1 MKKPVASQLGSAEHG
16 LIASILAFAAERPAN
31 EMDALRV
38 SLEGLLLA
46 SEPGSVERLFER
58 LMNTGAEFSYYP
70 PDPLARKIH
79 LLMGEFL
86 LPNEG
91 ALGGAERLAG
101 LEGHPVVILQNHLS
115 YSDANALQV
124 LLDRNGAG
132 TLADRLTVIA
142 GPKVYSDPMRR
153 FSSLCFGTIKT
164 PQSTDLASAE
174 AVMSVREV
182 ARLARETIAL
192 ATARQEAGDAL
203 LVFVEGTRSRTGRMQ
218 RALPAV
224 TRYLDAPDA
233 RLVPVGITG
242 TEHLVPV
249 DDERVHRAHVRV
261 RIGRAATA
269 ASLVERSDGNRRL
282 MMDAAG
288 VAIARL
294 LPPAYQ
300 GAYADSEPGLDDA
313 RAVATAVFGD
323 E

>member
-1 MKKPVASQLGSAEHG
+1 MTTPVAHQLGSEEHG
-16 LIASILAFAAERPAN
+16 LIASILAFVADRPAD
-31 EMDALRV
+31 EMAALEAH
-38 SLEGLLLA
+38 LEDLLA
-46 SEPGSVERLFER
+46 TSEPGAVGRLLER

-70 PDPLARKIH
+70 PDPLVRKIH
-79 LLMGEFL
+79 VLMGEIM

-91 ALGGAERLAG
+91 ALGGVEHLAG

-115 YSDANALQV
+115 YSDANALSV
-124 LLDRNGAG
+124 LLDRNGG
-132 TLADRLTVIA
+132 GNVADRLTVIA

-192 ATARQEAGDAL
+192 ATARQKAGDAL
-203 LVFVEGTRSRTGRMQ
+203 LVFVEGTRSRTTRMQ

-224 TRYLDAPDA
+224 TRYLDVPDA
-233 RLVPVGITG
+233 RLVPVGIAG
-242 TEHLVPV
+242 TEHLVPL
-249 DDERVHRAHVRV
+249 DEERIHRASVRV

-269 ASLVERSDGNRRL
+269 TRLAEGADGNRRL
-282 MMDAAG
+282 MMDAVG

-294 LPPAYQ
+294 LPPEYQ

-313 RAVATAVFGD
+313 RRVASGVFGD
-323 E
+323 G